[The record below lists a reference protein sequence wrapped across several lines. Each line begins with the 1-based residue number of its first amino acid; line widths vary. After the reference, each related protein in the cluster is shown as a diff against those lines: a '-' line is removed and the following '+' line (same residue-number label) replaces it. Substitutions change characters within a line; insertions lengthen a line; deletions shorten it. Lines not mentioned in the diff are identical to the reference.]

1 MKRAGGFTFVELIAV
16 MVLIGILAAFA
27 VPRLADG
34 STSAALTFGDQVV
47 SSLRLAQKNAT
58 ARRRLV
64 CANITGNAVVL
75 SMATRPLSEQAANCD
90 GVLAGVGP
98 DDYRS
103 SADDVTVSARSV
115 DGATVAWLYFQ
126 PDGTIVTP
134 AAIRPFQGSVI
145 VRGDGQVLRTI
156 SVTGS
161 TGHVE

>member
-1 MKRAGGFTFVELIAV
+1 MRRTGGFTFVELIAV

-27 VPRLADG
+27 IPRLADG
-34 STSAALTFGDQVV
+34 STSAALTFGDQVI
-47 SSLRLAQKNAT
+47 SSLRLAQKSAT

-64 CANITGNAVVL
+64 CANLTGNAVLL
-75 SMATRPLSEQAANCD
+75 SVATRPLSEQAANCD
-90 GVLAGVGP
+90 GMLAGVGP

-103 SADDVTVSARSV
+103 SANDVTVSARSV

-126 PDGTIVTP
+126 PDGTIAGP
-134 AAIRPFQGSVI
+134 AAIQPFQGSVVI
-145 VRGDGQVLRTI
+145 SAGGQVLRTI